1 MKRFIFIILF
11 FTGIGMSAN
20 AQTAKDIF
28 TAKQIVWFGLDYS
41 QVKLLG
47 SIGFNDVQR
56 VKDFYFDAW
65 NQVIL
70 TESKKYD
77 LRYFLRKPD
86 VVNDLSVVKEKN
98 KLPEESNLLT
108 DDPAKKTILT
118 PEKIQSIIS
127 SYSPSEKEGIGVVFL
142 IGNLDRI
149 NEVTNIYVTFFNI
162 GSKKVLLTEELTGKA
177 GGVGFRNYWLGSI
190 YNVMKEMKSRYSKW
204 QEQYYK

>member
-127 SYSPSEKEGIGVVFL
+127 SYSPIEKEGIGVVFL